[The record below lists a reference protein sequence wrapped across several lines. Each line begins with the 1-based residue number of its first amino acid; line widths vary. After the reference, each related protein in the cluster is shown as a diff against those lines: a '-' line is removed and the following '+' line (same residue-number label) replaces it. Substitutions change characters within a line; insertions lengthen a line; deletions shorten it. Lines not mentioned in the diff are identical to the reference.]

1 MKKIAIAAGTLAI
14 LSGLPGAGKSRLRSQ
29 AKNLP
34 QGAWISADDLR
45 DQILGT
51 IRDLGEHGK
60 VHVRRF
66 ESANTS
72 VFAIMTMMVR
82 ERLAAGFTTVVD
94 ATNLTDA
101 DRKGWADIAAECG
114 APVRVLIVDTSL
126 EQCLINNR
134 NRATHVPEHI
144 IHNMNQPPAPVI
156 PESAKQRAKPGKE
169 QAVTPPQ
176 EFMRTSSYPY
186 ELVDAENT
194 VLVFGPHELEHPH
207 YDVVTDIHGLLL
219 EFLALLAK
227 AGWVYENGRLS
238 HPQGR
243 KLLVLGD
250 LVDRGPYSLEVLALL
265 ERAVADGV
273 AIVLRG
279 NHDHKLM
286 RFYDQAR
293 RDGVERWGS
302 HSNAETGMKLLSL
315 KKEEADRLVNFIRR
329 MPTHVTWERDKIAFV
344 HADVHRFDPLA
355 TPAETMMYGD
365 SARGKRV
372 DSDAEYAKRF
382 EMGLNEYLL
391 IRGHIPPTSTQ
402 QHVLSLERHAFQKG
416 QLLLLRLDDFI
427 DEMNKGWCA
436 ADAMQ
441 KATVVQESDF
451 DYDTYSKKFD
461 LLRGM
466 ESLVTEKLATRQ
478 LDDTKLLRVYKYS
491 KATFWNNSWGESDW
505 LIKARGMV
513 LDVAGNIVSHPFDK
527 CFNYGENGTGLDIPD
542 DTEVIEVEKLNG
554 FLGIVS
560 AHPTKRGELLA
571 HTQGGFGGPFVDYIN
586 AYLQAPKTRG
596 LVSHF
601 LSQNDVTLMFEV
613 LHPDDPHI
621 IFYPPEM
628 MGLHLLGVRGKGLN
642 DAPWTETQVDEA
654 AAKMGLRRPKWVET
668 TFGETRKRIR
678 DLKTEGVMIRLNT
691 PEQPTV
697 LKWKTPYYLT
707 TKFLGRLSDGKIGH
721 MYGNPKDFKKT
732 VDEEFYPIVDKL
744 VETCDRTTFAAMSD
758 DDRVPLVRQLIDLL
772 Q

>member
-1 MKKIAIAAGTLAI
+1 MKRITIVAGTLVI

-51 IRDLGEHGK
+51 IRDLGAHGK
-60 VHVRRF
+60 EHIRRY

-82 ERLAAGFTTVVD
+82 ERLTAGFTTVVD
-94 ATNLTDA
+94 ATNLNDA
-101 DRKGWADIAAECG
+101 DRKGWADIAADCG
-114 APVRVLIVDTSL
+114 APVQVLIVDTSL

-134 NRATHVPEHI
+134 NRASHVPESV

-156 PESAKQRAKPGKE
+156 PESVKQRTKPGKE
-169 QAVTPPQ
+169 PTITLS
-176 EFMRTSSYPY
+176 EGFTRTSCYPY

-194 VLVFGPHELEHPH
+194 TLVFGPHELEHTR

-293 RDGVERWGS
+293 REGVERWGS

-315 KKEEADRLVNFIRR
+315 KEEEANRLVNFIRR
-329 MPTHVTWERDKIAFV
+329 MPTHATWERDKIAFV
-344 HADVHRFDPLA
+344 HADVHRFDPMA
-355 TPAETMMYGD
+355 TTAETMMYGD
-365 SARGKRV
+365 SARGMRV

-391 IRGHIPPTSTQ
+391 IRGHIPPTSLQ
-402 QHVLSLERHAFQKG
+402 RHVLSLERHAFQKG
-416 QLLLLRLDDFI
+416 QLLLLPLDRFI
-427 DEMNKGWCA
+427 AE
-436 ADAMQ
+436 MQ
-441 KATVVQESDF
+441 KGLRPLQAMEKTIVVQESDF
-451 DYDTYSKKFD
+451 DYAQYSKKFD
-461 LLRGM
+461 VLRGL
-466 ESLVTEKLATRQ
+466 ESLVTNKLATRQ

-505 LIKARGMV
+505 LIKARGIV

-527 CFNYGENGTGLDIPD
+527 CFNYGENGTGHDIPD

-560 AHPTKRGELLA
+560 AHPTKRGELLP
-571 HTQGGFGGPFVDYIN
+571 HTQGGFGGDFVGYIN
-586 AYLQAPKTRG
+586 DYLYVPKTRG
-596 LVSHF
+596 LISHF
-601 LSQNDVTLMFEV
+601 LSQNNVTLMFEV

-621 IFYPPEM
+621 IFYSPEM
-628 MGLHLLGVRGKGLN
+628 MGLHLIGVRGKGLN
-642 DAPWTETQVDEA
+642 DQPWTEEEVDEA
-654 AAKMGLRRPKWVET
+654 AAKMGLRRPEWRVT

-678 DLKTEGVMIRLNT
+678 ELKTEGVMIRLNT

-744 VETCDRTTFAAMSD
+744 VETCDRPTFAAMSD
-758 DDRVPLVRQLIDLL
+758 EERVPLVRRLIDQL